1 MLATRNISFT
11 DVLLSYYRMHVT
23 LILEWYT
30 FIVFVHLI
38 KKCRHFFIYIVWNIW
53 NAFYSCEVY
62 SLRYWSKAIQKYR
75 VVYPLFVGIFR
86 CQLLMH
92 HNISPLYMLYSEWK
106 YNGIVWWYQSP
117 YIMFAA
123 TLNIMLYTCACGLE
137 QHVNV
142 LKSDAVLG
150 NVSIEDIVILSCSVE
165 NLKRWGSEMDANE
178 LCHTGE
184 RVFARFQMRLGRTS
198 YATIISWYFIHLR
211 AIFVTEKQKKCI
223 FNLYHS
229 STLSCSWNPSFS
241 RTITYK

>member
-11 DVLLSYYRMHVT
+11 DVLLSHYRMHVT

-75 VVYPLFVGIFR
+75 VVYPLFVEIFR

-165 NLKRWGSEMDANE
+165 NLKRWGSEMDALMNCAIRANE
-178 LCHTGE
+178 
-184 RVFARFQMRLGRTS
+184 
-198 YATIISWYFIHLR
+198 
-211 AIFVTEKQKKCI
+211 
-223 FNLYHS
+223 
-229 STLSCSWNPSFS
+229 FS
-241 RTITYK
+241 RDFRWDWVGPLMLQLFPDILSIYVLFLLQKNKKNVSLIYIIPPHCHVVGILPSQGQ